1 MNETFRWMKNC
12 ADISEFI
19 RVIVNG
25 RFSHLYSQKSGLVGA
40 KMTSSN
46 RNPLKHNRTT
56 PVHAIASTERNK
68 VPLSTSK

>member
-12 ADISEFI
+12 ADISVFI